1 MSAARDLLTAFEEF
15 LRVPLPVHVR
25 CWDGSEAGPSDS
37 EVRVEFRNR
46 RALRHVLWAPNEL
59 GLTRA
64 YVSGDLVIDGDLYAV
79 LALPDLVDA
88 LGTRTLSNTS
98 PGELARLARKF
109 AALGI
114 IGPPPR
120 PPSVEIPRR
129 RGALHSKRR
138 DAQAVSHHYDVGND
152 FYRLFLGPSMVYSC
166 GYWSRPDTGTA
177 GLQDAQHD
185 KLDLVCRK
193 LGLEPGMRLLDVG
206 CGWGSMALHAAQHY
220 GVDVLGVTLSAEQRD
235 FARARI
241 AEAGMSDRIEI
252 RLQDYRDIDENPFDA
267 ISSIGMSEH
276 VGAARLPEY
285 ARHLHELLVP
295 GGRLLNHAIASVV
308 YRPEP
313 RSRPSTFS
321 RSRPATFIDRYVF
334 PDGEILPLSR
344 TLDAFER
351 AGLEVRDSEALRE
364 HYALT
369 LRAWV
374 ANLHE
379 GWDDAVALVG
389 AERART
395 WLLYLSASALGFE
408 EPGRLT
414 IHQVL
419 AVRPTSGGAS
429 GMPRTRH
436 EWLSDR

>member
-1 MSAARDLLTAFEEF
+1 MSAARDLLSTFEEF
-15 LRVPLPVHVR
+15 LRVPLPVHLR
-25 CWDGSEAGPSDS
+25 CWAGSEAGPPDAAA
-37 EVRVEFRNR
+37 RVEFRNR
-46 RALRHVLWAPNEL
+46 RALRRVLWAPNEL
-59 GLTRA
+59 GLSRA

-79 LALPDLVDA
+79 LGLPDLVGR
-88 LGTRTLSNTS
+88 LGSRSLRDTS
-98 PGELARLARKF
+98 PREFAHLARKF

-114 IGPPPR
+114 VGPPPR

-138 DAQAVSHHYDVGND
+138 DAQVVSHHYDVGND

-166 GYWSRPDTGTA
+166 GYWSRPETGTP
-177 GLQDAQHD
+177 GLEDAQHD

-220 GVDVLGVTLSAEQRD
+220 GVDVVGVTLSAEQRD

-241 AEAGMSDRIEI
+241 AEAGMTDRIEI
-252 RLQDYRDIDENPFDA
+252 RLQDYRDIDESPFDA

-276 VGAARLPEY
+276 VGAAKLPEY

-313 RSRPSTFS
+313 RSRP
-321 RSRPATFIDRYVF
+321 ATFIDRYVF

-344 TLDAFER
+344 TVDVFER

-374 ANLHE
+374 ANLLE
-379 GWDDAVALVG
+379 SWDGAVSLVG

-395 WLLYLSASALGFE
+395 WLLYLTASALGFE

-419 AVRPTSGGAS
+419 AVRPTSTGVS

-436 EWLSDR
+436 EWLAAG